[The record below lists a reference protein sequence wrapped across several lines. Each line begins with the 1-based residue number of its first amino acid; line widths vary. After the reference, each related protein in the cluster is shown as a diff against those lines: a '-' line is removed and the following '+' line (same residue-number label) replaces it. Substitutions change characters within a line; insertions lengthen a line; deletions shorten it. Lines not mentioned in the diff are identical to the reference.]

1 MVYVRLSSGREF
13 ILAGDI
19 AWLMR
24 GIQDPQQKPDSISRS
39 LGEDRSAIQRQLEW
53 LHTVAVASEIVVLP
67 CHDRAWLEVWRQ
79 RGVLKQG
86 LDLSAP

>member
-13 ILAGDI
+13 LLAGDI

-39 LGEDRSAIQRQLEW
+39 LGEDRTAIQQQLEW
-53 LHTVAVASEIVVLP
+53 LHMVAAEITVLP
-67 CHDRAWLEVWRQ
+67 CHDRAWLDMWRR
-79 RGVLKQG
+79 RGVLNEG